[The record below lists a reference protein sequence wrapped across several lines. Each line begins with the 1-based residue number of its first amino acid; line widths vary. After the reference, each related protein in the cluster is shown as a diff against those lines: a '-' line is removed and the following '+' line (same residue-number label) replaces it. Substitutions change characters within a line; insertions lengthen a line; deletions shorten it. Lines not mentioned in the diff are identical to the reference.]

1 MILYQKTEDPL
12 VIITDSKTKDVQTKK
27 LTGTYYKIIPPAN
40 DRVNFVLTCSEMH
53 LDRFASATDSTMVIS
68 ENLRTKLIAIC

>member
-12 VIITDSKTKDVQTKK
+12 VIITDSKKKDVQTKK
-27 LTGTYYKIIPPAN
+27 LVGTYYKIIPPVN
-40 DRVNFVLTCSEMH
+40 DRENIVLTCSEMH
-53 LDRFASATDSTMVIS
+53 LDRYASATDSTMVIS

>member
-12 VIITDSKTKDVQTKK
+12 VIITDPVTKDVQTKK
-27 LTGTYYKIIPPAN
+27 LVGTYYKIIPPVN